1 MHFHRKCWFDLF
13 KEDFIS
19 LLNFGQNYFV
29 QLRWNWF
36 SVRLPFTN
44 AWNCHSLYTAFSSK
58 VGAWGMWACSLFLS
72 LMPVISVMTFSICPV
87 CLLSSIKVP
96 ISVPSRVR
104 DYAAFFMSWLSNL
117 LTLFFVFLSKVS
129 MVSENLFGVAHS
141 MEVFFSRAF
150 VVGFVFLKIDVTQ
163 FVFHYSS
170 YSHTYW

>member
-19 LLNFGQNYFV
+19 LLNFGQNDFV
-29 QLRWNWF
+29 QLRLNWF

-72 LMPVISVMTFSICPV
+72 LMHVISVMTFSICPV
-87 CLLSSIKVP
+87 CLLSSKKVP
-96 ISVPSRVR
+96 ISVPSCAR

-117 LTLFFVFLSKVS
+117 TFFVCFDQRSVWCLRTYLVWHI
-129 MVSENLFGVAHS
+129 LWR
-141 MEVFFSRAF
+141 FFF
-150 VVGFVFLKIDVTQ
+150 QEHL
-163 FVFHYSS
+163 
-170 YSHTYW
+170 